1 MPSAA
6 GGVSATAEH
15 DMQGDAVTIPVIVW
29 ECVEFPPSYNF
40 GGEIFGGKFDAV
52 ANAFHA
58 DTFLVT
64 CVKYP

>member
-1 MPSAA
+1 
-6 GGVSATAEH
+6 
-15 DMQGDAVTIPVIVW
+15 MQGDAVAIPVIVW
-29 ECVEFPPSYNF
+29 ECVEFPPPYNF

-52 ANAFHA
+52 ANAFRA